1 MLFFCLSGVRIPNVA
16 ARFSKYDFWIL
27 RIFLD
32 RYSNKKS
39 EKYFFQ
45 KYFFDTFP
53 TQNFENQRAP
63 PQSLTLI
70 HISFQELSINFIT
83 DFNTWIKIP
92 INLILF
98 VTLFIVVIH
107 HSTLGM
113 LNIFEDYVQLEKKK
127 KLFSILLK
135 TISFLIIFISIFSVW
150 HIYSEII

>member
-1 MLFFCLSGVRIPNVA
+1 MINFLKKFYSFGLNKNGLSQWIWQRISAFLMIFLFF
-16 ARFSKYDFWIL
+16 WI
-27 RIFLD
+27 IF
-32 RYSNKKS
+32 
-39 EKYFFQ
+39 
-45 KYFFDTFP
+45 
-53 TQNFENQRAP
+53 
-63 PQSLTLI
+63 
-70 HISFQELSINFIT
+70 SFQDLSINFFT

-98 VTLFIVVIH
+98 ITLFIVVIH

-135 TISFLIIFISIFSVW
+135 TISFLIIFISIFSVC

>member
-1 MLFFCLSGVRIPNVA
+1 MINFLKKFYSFGLNKNGLSLWIWQRISAFLMIFLFF
-16 ARFSKYDFWIL
+16 WI
-27 RIFLD
+27 IF
-32 RYSNKKS
+32 
-39 EKYFFQ
+39 
-45 KYFFDTFP
+45 
-53 TQNFENQRAP
+53 
-63 PQSLTLI
+63 
-70 HISFQELSINFIT
+70 SFQELSINFIT

-98 VTLFIVVIH
+98 ITLFIVVIH

-135 TISFLIIFISIFSVW
+135 TISFLIIFISIFSVC

>member
-1 MLFFCLSGVRIPNVA
+1 MINFFKKFYSFGLNKNGLSHWIWQRISAFLMIFLFF
-16 ARFSKYDFWIL
+16 WI
-27 RIFLD
+27 IF
-32 RYSNKKS
+32 
-39 EKYFFQ
+39 
-45 KYFFDTFP
+45 
-53 TQNFENQRAP
+53 
-63 PQSLTLI
+63 
-70 HISFQELSINFIT
+70 SFQDLSINFFT

-98 VTLFIVVIH
+98 ITLFIVVIH

-135 TISFLIIFISIFSVW
+135 TISFLIIFISIFSVC